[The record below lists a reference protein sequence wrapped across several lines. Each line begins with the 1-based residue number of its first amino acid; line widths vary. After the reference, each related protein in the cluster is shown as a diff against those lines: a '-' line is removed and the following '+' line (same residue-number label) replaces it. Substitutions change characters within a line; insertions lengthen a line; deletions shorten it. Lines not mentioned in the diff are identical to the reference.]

1 MKLLGRRLDLG
12 VEEVVEQ
19 GRGSLPRIGAP
30 TSSVGSLKGV
40 GRSHHELLSFTCVF
54 ASKLYAVL
62 SPLQC
67 YWGIGLYWAGIALA
81 SEGVSR
87 ERSQYPWPLETC

>member
-40 GRSHHELLSFTCVF
+40 GRSPHELLSFTPCS
-54 ASKLYAVL
+54 AIGEL
-62 SPLQC
+62 
-67 YWGIGLYWAGIALA
+67 GLYSAGIALA

-87 ERSQYPWPLETC
+87 ERSQYP